1 MDSLC
6 YPLQLAYLLWK
17 ETGETSQFDETFVA
31 ATKEILHLWTVEQD
45 HKNSPYRFVRDTDRK
60 EDTLV
65 NDGFGP
71 DFVVTGMTWS
81 ACPSDDCCQY
91 SYLIPSNMFAVVVL
105 GYVQEIFAELDL
117 ADSQTSWQT
126 LSVSSRDSRRHR
138 KLCLYN
144 QQQREKGF
152 TPLKWMV

>member
-1 MDSLC
+1 MLS
-6 YPLQLAYLLWK
+6 LQLAYLLWK

-71 DFVVTGMTWS
+71 DFAVTGMTWS
-81 ACPSDDCCQY
+81 AFRPSDDCCQY

-105 GYVQEIFAELDL
+105 GYVQEIFAKLDL
-117 ADSQTSWQT
+117 ADSESIIADAKRLRSEIQEGIENYAYTANS
-126 LSVSSRDSRRHR
+126 
-138 KLCLYN
+138 KG
-144 QQQREKGF
+144 EKIYAF
-152 TPLKWMV
+152 